1 MESEKGRDFRR
12 MIALGVLL
20 VVVVGLIGGLATGR
34 VDGYNLLQAILWGLS
49 NGAVFAMIALGYTL
63 VYGIIELIN
72 FAHGDLFMLGSF
84 LSFTL
89 VTRLAFTTSV
99 NARGR
104 TVQTQSVEG
113 WRLFLL
119 LFGILIAAMIFCAV
133 LNMLIELLAYRRLRR
148 APRLAPLISAIGVS
162 FILINIGQ
170 LWGGPSQRNF
180 PNLLPDINLLER
192 FGITSRVSFS
202 TKDLFVIAV
211 AVPLML
217 GLGLFIQR
225 TKLGKAMRA
234 TAQDREAAALMGID
248 INRTITTTFLIG
260 GALAGAAGLIYGL
273 YTNQVWYLQGFRLGL
288 IAFTAA
294 VFGGIG
300 NVRGAALG
308 GFLIGLVA
316 SLNDLGFAAVF
327 PRLSEVPALSIL
339 SGLDQKWTIAV
350 IFSLLVLTLIFRPS
364 GLLGEQV
371 VEKA

>member
-1 MESEKGRDFRR
+1 
-12 MIALGVLL
+12 
-20 VVVVGLIGGLATGR
+20 

-49 NGAVFAMIALGYTL
+49 NGAVFALIALGYTL

-119 LFGILIAAMIFCAV
+119 LFGILLAAMIFCAV

-248 INRTITTTFLIG
+248 INRTIGVAFLLG
-260 GALAGAAGLIYGL
+260 GSLAGAAGMVVLFYNNAGRFSLGFRYGL
-273 YTNQVWYLQGFRLGL
+273 F
-288 IAFTAA
+288 AFTAA
-294 VFGGIG
+294 VLGGIG
-300 NVRGAALG
+300 NLSGAVVG
-308 GFLIGLVA
+308 GFLIGIIW
-316 SLNDLGFAAVF
+316 SFSDGFMANYF
-327 PRLSEVPALSIL
+327 EGWGS
-339 SGLDQKWTIAV
+339 QWTNSV
-350 IFSLLVLTLIFRPS
+350 IFSILILVLVFRPS
-364 GLLGEQV
+364 GLLGQSV
-371 VEKA
+371 PDKV